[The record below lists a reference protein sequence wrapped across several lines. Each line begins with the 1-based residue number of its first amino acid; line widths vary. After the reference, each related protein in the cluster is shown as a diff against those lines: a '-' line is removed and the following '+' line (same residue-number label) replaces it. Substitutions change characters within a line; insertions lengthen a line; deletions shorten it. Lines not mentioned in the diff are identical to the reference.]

1 MKEVDS
7 DNSFMLWLKGAKR
20 GDKVVYFDGFL
31 MRDREI
37 AVRSGFFSHDLP
49 PRFKAA
55 IMAWKAYLDGF
66 VILTQHRRGEGEY
79 EYIAVRV

>member
-1 MKEVDS
+1 MDS
-7 DNSFMLWLKGAKR
+7 ENSFTHWLKGAKR

-31 MRDREI
+31 MREREI

-55 IMAWKAYLDGF
+55 IAAWRAYLDGI
-66 VILTQHRRGEGEY
+66 VILTQHKRSEGEY